1 MSAELIAILAV
12 GAALG
17 GLLLTGLRGVRTDM
31 GTLSG
36 ELRTDMGSLRTELR
50 GDMDTLRGDMGALRT
65 ELRGD
70 MDALRTELR
79 GDIGL
84 LRGDIGELRK
94 DVQGLDQRV
103 SRLEGKFDIVER
115 FVFGRNET
123 PPAPAE

>member
-31 GTLSG
+31 GTLRADMGTLSS
-36 ELRTDMGSLRTELR
+36 ELRTEMGTLRTELR
-50 GDMDTLRGDMGALRT
+50 GDMDTLRGDMGT
-65 ELRGD
+65 
-70 MDALRTELR
+70 LRTELR

>member
-1 MSAELIAILAV
+1 MDTLRGEMSA
-12 GAALG
+12 
-17 GLLLTGLRGVRTDM
+17 
-31 GTLSG
+31 
-36 ELRTDMGSLRTELR
+36 LRTELR
-50 GDMDTLRGDMGALRT
+50 GDMDTLRGDMGT
-65 ELRGD
+65 
-70 MDALRTELR
+70 LRTELR

-115 FVFGRNET
+115 GDIVFGRNET